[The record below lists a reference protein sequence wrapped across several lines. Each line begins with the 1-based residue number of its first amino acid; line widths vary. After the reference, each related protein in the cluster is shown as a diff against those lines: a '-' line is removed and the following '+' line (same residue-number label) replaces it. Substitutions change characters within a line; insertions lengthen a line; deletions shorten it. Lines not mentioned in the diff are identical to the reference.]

1 MPHAFLWVI
10 IHNSDY
16 EERRKIP
23 GNEGFQDLPEA
34 DKDAVTVRKAIRKLG
49 ARPENI
55 IDLPDASYDDLKEQ
69 F

>member
-1 MPHAFLWVI
+1 MPRVFLWVI

-34 DKDAVTVRKAIRKLG
+34 DKDAVYVRKAIKKLG
-49 ARPENI
+49 ARAQDI
-55 IDLPDASYDDLKEQ
+55 IDIPDASYDDLKEQ

>member
-1 MPHAFLWVI
+1 MPRAFLWII

-34 DKDAVTVRKAIRKLG
+34 DKDALAVRKGIMKLG
-49 ARPENI
+49 ARPKDI
-55 IDLPDASYDDLKEQ
+55 IDMPDASYDDLKEQ

>member
-1 MPHAFLWVI
+1 MPRVFLWVI

-34 DKDAVTVRKAIRKLG
+34 HIDAFTVRKAIKKLG
-49 ARPENI
+49 ARPQDI
-55 IDLPDASYDDLKEQ
+55 FDMPDASYDDLKEQ

>member
-1 MPHAFLWVI
+1 VPRVFLWVI

-23 GNEGFQDLPEA
+23 GNQGFQDLPEA
-34 DKDAVTVRKAIRKLG
+34 DKDAATVRKAIKKLG
-49 ARPENI
+49 ARPQDI
-55 IDLPDASYDDLKEQ
+55 IDMPEASYDDLKEL